1 MDFLDFGQHK
11 PFVLAYCDS
20 ATVVVSLLG
29 RIGILFAC
37 KRLSLCPWASPI
49 PVHVSLWVGVVIPE
63 KHHVQ

>member
-11 PFVLAYCDS
+11 PFVLTYCDS
-20 ATVVVSLLG
+20 ATVVVSPLG

-37 KRLSLCPWASPI
+37 KKPSLCPLASHI

-63 KHHVQ
+63 KHHV